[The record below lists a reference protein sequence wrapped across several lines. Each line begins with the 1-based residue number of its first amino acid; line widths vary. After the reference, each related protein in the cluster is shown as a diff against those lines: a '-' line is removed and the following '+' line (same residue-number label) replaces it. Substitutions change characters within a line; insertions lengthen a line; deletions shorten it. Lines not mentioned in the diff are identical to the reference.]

1 MPTSLGEAR
10 GKITIDTSDVKAA
23 EGRVKQSSQQM
34 NKALSA
40 IGITFG
46 IEAVRRLGDMAF
58 QLAETAAKAHATKD
72 SFTDLAETV
81 GSSANDMLDA
91 MRRASR
97 GTISDTNLMLGA
109 NRALISGVADNT
121 GELTQLLEIARATA
135 KNFGIDTTEAFNRIV
150 QSLAKLEPELID
162 EIGITVKLDKVF
174 RDYAESVGT
183 TAENLSDAQRK
194 AAFFNQVVEQT
205 QGIVDANKNSA
216 ESAAEQF
223 AQLSAKLEN
232 AKVEMGE
239 FLLAAGATDS
249 LDTMSD
255 ALEGT
260 IDDLERFDRWIKTI
274 KADWDAFIN
283 SLGATG
289 LLSSVASGFNE
300 VSDAIARFGV
310 QIGARRPFGA
320 EETEARDIGRH
331 RSVRKLPRATSG
343 SSLGDTP
350 AAVNTKLLD
359 AQRDYARE
367 LADINRQSGQ
377 EIADATRDGAR
388 QRADIIRQYEQDI
401 VREAEDFARQRA
413 RSQRDYE
420 QNVMDVN
427 RDAAEREAEMQ
438 EDLNRTLTR
447 ARQDSNERI
456 TELEEDY
463 AKNRQRAQEDHRDKL
478 LSAAGR
484 LDAIA
489 LLEERKRFAR
499 ESKDAEEAHDEQ
511 IRDERETLQESIDQA
526 NEAHRE
532 QLDDARKA
540 DAQRLEDMRA
550 AREEQL
556 LDEDEDRRIRQ
567 ERDAADF
574 QAQLEA
580 HDIAQAER
588 IAQIGQQAAEQRR
601 LLAEAHAEE
610 LYDLGEHT
618 VLMTEKR
625 RQQYKLEEQ
634 LHDEFMDRLRAE
646 SLEFIRQLPKSHP
659 SEADPYIDRPTPTSS
674 SRRSVGDVSINIY
687 GDGLNE
693 RQVANLVADY
703 FEAI

>member
-1 MPTSLGEAR
+1 MPSSLGEAR
-10 GKITIDTSDVKAA
+10 GKITIDTRDVKAA
-23 EGRVKQSSQQM
+23 EGRVKQASQQM

-40 IGITFG
+40 IGIGFG
-46 IEAVRRLGDMAF
+46 LETVRRLGDMAF
-58 QLAETAAKAHATKD
+58 QLAETAAQAEAT
-72 SFTDLAETV
+72 
-81 GSSANDMLDA
+81 
-91 MRRASR
+91 RASFDALSTSV
-97 GTISDTNLMLGA
+97 GQDADLMLSAMKTASKGMVSEANLILAA
-109 NRALISGVADNT
+109 NRAMLLGVART
-121 GELTQLLEIARATA
+121 GEELGEMLEAARVLGQAMGKDVSSSFNDLVLGLGRLSPLILDNLGIANEGEQMFENYAKSVGRTADSLTKAEKKQILLNRVMEAAAPLLAAEA
-135 KNFGIDTTEAFNRIV
+135 KNGET
-150 QSLAKLEPELID
+150 
-162 EIGITVKLDKVF
+162 
-174 RDYAESVGT
+174 
-183 TAENLSDAQRK
+183 DAQ
-194 AAFFNQVVEQT
+194 
-205 QGIVDANKNSA
+205 
-216 ESAAEQF
+216 QF
-223 AQLSAKLEN
+223 QKLSVQLEEAKQQ
-232 AKVEMGE
+232 MGE

-260 IDDLERFDRWIKTI
+260 IDDLERFDHWIKTI
-274 KADWDAFIN
+274 KSDWDAFIN
-283 SLGATG
+283 SLSATG
-289 LLSSVASGFNE
+289 LLSSVASGFNQ

-310 QIGARRPFGA
+310 QIGTRRPFGA

-331 RSVRKLPRATSG
+331 RSVRKLPRAGSG

-350 AAVNTKLLD
+350 AAVNTKLLE

-367 LADINRQSGQ
+367 LQDIHRDSAKQ
-377 EIADATRDGAR
+377 IADTTRDGAR
-388 QRADIIRQYEQDI
+388 QRAEIIRDYEQTI
-401 VREAEDFARQRA
+401 VRETEDFNRQRA

-420 QNVMDVN
+420 QSILDAN

-456 TELEEDY
+456 AELEEDY
-463 AKNRQRAQEDHRDKL
+463 AKNRQRRQEDHRDKL

-499 ESKDAEEAHDEQ
+499 ESKDAEEAHNEQ
-511 IRDERETLQESIDQA
+511 IADERETLQESIDQA

-540 DAQRLEDMRA
+540 DRQRLEDMRA
-550 AREEQL
+550 DREQQL
-556 LDEDEDRRIRQ
+556 LDEDEDRRIRK
-567 ERDAADF
+567 ERDAEDHR
-574 QAQLEA
+574 AQLES

-588 IAQIGQQAAEQRR
+588 ITQIGEQAAEQRR
-601 LLAEAHAEE
+601 QLQDAHNEQ

-618 VLMTEKR
+618 FAMGEKR
-625 RQQYKLEEQ
+625 REEYKLALELHRDHMKALHEQ
-634 LHDEFMDRLRAE
+634 SMAMIRA
-646 SLEFIRQLPKSHP
+646 LPRSHP
-659 SEADPYIDRPTPTSS
+659 SEADPYTGRTTPTSTS
-674 SRRSVGDVSINIY
+674 SRSVGDVTIHIH